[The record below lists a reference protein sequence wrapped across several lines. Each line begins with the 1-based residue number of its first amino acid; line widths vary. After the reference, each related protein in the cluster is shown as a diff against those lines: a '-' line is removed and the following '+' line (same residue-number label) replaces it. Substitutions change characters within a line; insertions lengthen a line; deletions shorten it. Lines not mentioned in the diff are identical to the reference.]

1 MLISASTSPVAST
14 RSKALTVF
22 EEIEKVYSEGPIN
35 IDYAHVEIPGTS
47 TLNSNQ
53 IADNGLNTPNE
64 QTRSTITPSTISTN
78 LTVDEGFRYGDSKA
92 VKRRGRKRNCKT
104 NKRYIDYLSDDE
116 DFFTFFNCDG
126 ADLDS
131 DEWSGSETSENDDV
145 GDIRTKKKKNSKS
158 KQKKKVV
165 VIIQE
170 EPIVGEEGFRKE
182 KKNSKK
188 ERQQKRFKGEE
199 YVRKDGKTVNAKCLQ
214 PNPSSGKKCGNNCE
228 NISDERRQQVFDH
241 FWKLTV
247 DRRRD
252 WLVNLTQKLAV
263 KRKRT
268 NSDTRVNTFK
278 YHINEG
284 EGRRVVCL
292 QFLAATLDISAK
304 SIYHT
309 VKNSEWGCA
318 KEDLRGKCIPPNKTK
333 PDTIENVVKFIKSL
347 PAVPSRY
354 CRHDS
359 SRVYLPQE
367 FKNIPNVYSIYKKRL
382 EGDGVDFVSE
392 KVFRRIFT
400 EEFNIGFHVPKK
412 TSV

>member
-1 MLISASTSPVAST
+1 MNRKNLKKQVCRKLLFEMIEPLNDAPDEMLISASTSPVAST
-14 RSKALTVF
+14 SKALTVF
-22 EEIEKVYSEGPIN
+22 EEIEKVYSEGPVN
-35 IDYAHVEIPGTS
+35 IDYAHVEIPD
-47 TLNSNQ
+47 Q
-53 IADNGLNTPNE
+53 
-64 QTRSTITPSTISTN
+64 
-78 LTVDEGFRYGDSKA
+78 
-92 VKRRGRKRNCKT
+92 
-104 NKRYIDYLSDDE
+104 
-116 DFFTFFNCDG
+116 
-126 ADLDS
+126 
-131 DEWSGSETSENDDV
+131 WSGSETSENDDV
-145 GDIRTKKKKNSKS
+145 GDIRTKKKKNPKS

-214 PNPSSGKKCGNNCE
+214 PNPCSGKKCGNNCE

-247 DRRRD
+247 DRRRN

-263 KRKRT
+263 KRKGT

-347 PAVPSRY
+347 PAVPSHY

-392 KVFRRIFT
+392 KIKYTMAQSGNASVIEIQSKTRVPLMSCYRSCLPISKLKYDDLAKLCKDKVIPGHFQHEYLNIPHSQT
-400 EEFNIGFHVPKK
+400 EKDRLPESDIEDLEV
-412 TSV
+412 